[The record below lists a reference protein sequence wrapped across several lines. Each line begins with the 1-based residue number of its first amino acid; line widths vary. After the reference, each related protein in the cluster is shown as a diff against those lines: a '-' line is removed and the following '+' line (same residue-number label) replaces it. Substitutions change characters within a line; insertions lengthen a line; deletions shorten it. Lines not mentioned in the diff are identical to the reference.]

1 MELFDKKFVHF
12 MWEDELEGKTCF
24 VADDIDVL
32 QEEVMKGISTDIVH
46 THNTSTQTSFP
57 FETIA
62 DYYRFAYYDPN
73 YGIKKAYMEGTQ
85 VQYRSKGTERWHDT
99 SESDITDIECKGL
112 SWFDDDCE
120 YRIKPKESNR
130 MTYRQLAEWLAKGNG
145 QQSSTTCSVVY
156 TFQEVIEK
164 EENKEVPA
172 DYKIRRWDSDE
183 WIEPALDVYLED
195 CRKGV

>member
-12 MWEDELEGKTCF
+12 MWEDALEGKACF
-24 VADDIDVL
+24 VSDDIDDL
-32 QEEVMKGISTDIVH
+32 QEEVMKGTSTDIVYAH
-46 THNTSTQTSFP
+46 DTRGQTSFP
-57 FETIA
+57 FETIN

-73 YGIKKAYMEGTQ
+73 YAAKKAYIEGKHI
-85 VQYRSKGTERWHDT
+85 QYRFSGESWHDI
-99 SESDITDIECKGL
+99 SESDIADIKYIGL

-120 YRIKPKESNR
+120 YRIKPGSNR

-145 QQSSTTCSVVY
+145 QQSSTMCSVGY

>member
-73 YGIKKAYMEGTQ
+73 YGIKKAYMEGMQ
-85 VQYRSKGTERWHDT
+85 VQYRFKGTERWHDT
-99 SESDITDIECKGL
+99 SGSDIADIKRTGL
-112 SWFDDDCE
+112 RWFDGNCE

-145 QQSSTTCSVVY
+145 QQSSTTCSVGY

-195 CRKGV
+195 CHKGV